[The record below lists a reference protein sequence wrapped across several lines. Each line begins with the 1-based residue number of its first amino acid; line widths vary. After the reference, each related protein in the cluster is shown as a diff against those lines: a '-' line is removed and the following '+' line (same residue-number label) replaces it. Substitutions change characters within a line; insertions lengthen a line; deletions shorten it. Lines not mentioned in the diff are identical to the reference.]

1 MNFIKHYLK
10 LFCCGGS
17 IYILLEKL
25 VRRRTHYSMFI
36 AGGLALSLIDI
47 LRRRWKNFA
56 SKKLLQISVGGI
68 AITLI
73 ELMIGVLFNKKYSV
87 WDYRTK
93 PMNFKGQIC
102 PRYSLL
108 WGLMSVAAT
117 SVCKRLE

>member
-1 MNFIKHYLK
+1 MKRYLM
-10 LFCCGGS
+10 LFGCGGF

-36 AGGLALSLIDI
+36 AGGLALSLTDI

-56 SKKLLQISVGGI
+56 SKKLLQITVGGA

-73 ELMIGVLFNKKYSV
+73 ELVTGVLFNKKYNV

-93 PMNFKGQIC
+93 PLNFKGQIC

-117 SVCKRLE
+117 FLCKRLDNG